1 MSVETITLGCRLN
14 FAESEAMKA
23 NAAPGTVIVN
33 SCAVTGEAVRQTRQ
47 AIRRARRERPE
58 ARIVVTGCA
67 AQLEPDSFA
76 AMPEVDLV
84 VGNGGKLSP
93 LPFGPSEVEDAGRAE
108 PRQGFSPALEGA
120 SRLRSMRTG
129 DKVVL
134 TPLGSTPPVA
144 AGFRQ
149 RVRSFVAVQTGCDH
163 RCTFC
168 TIWTA
173 RGPSVTLP
181 YPAVR
186 DAVARELDWGAREIV
201 LTGVDITS
209 VKGGL
214 GRLCERLLND
224 LPALRR
230 LRLSSLDSI
239 EVDEALLALIAGEPR
254 LMPHFHLSLQAGD
267 DLILKRMKRRH
278 SRTEAVRLVERLKAV
293 RPDATIGADLIAGF
307 PTESEEAALNT
318 LRLLDDCDVVAAHI
332 FPFSPRPGTP
342 AGRMPQVGREIVKV
356 RAARLREAAARRRS
370 AWLDSLVGRTQPVL
384 IENSEKGH
392 TDNFAP
398 VFIAG
403 STRGQSG
410 PARITGRTADHL
422 IGTFVQ

>member
-23 NAAPGTVIVN
+23 RAPDGTVIVN

-67 AQLEPDSFA
+67 AQLEPESFA
-76 AMPEVDLV
+76 VMPEVDLV
-84 VGNGGKLSP
+84 VGNGGKLASSS
-93 LPFGPSEVEDAGRAE
+93 LVLNGGRQAEVEGRSAGDTPFDLALRAPLRTSE
-108 PRQGFSPALEGA
+108 KIA
-120 SRLRSMRTG
+120 SRSLQFTS
-129 DKVVL
+129 
-134 TPLGSTPPVA
+134 SPVA

-168 TIWTA
+168 TIWQA

-181 YPAVR
+181 YSAVR
-186 DAVARELDWGAREIV
+186 DAVARELAAGAKEIV

-209 VKGGL
+209 VEGGL
-214 GRLCERLLND
+214 GPLCERLVVD
-224 LPALRR
+224 LPALKR

-239 EVDEALLALIAGEPR
+239 EVDEALMALIAGEPR

-278 SRTEAVRLVERLKAV
+278 SRADAVRLVERIKTL

-307 PTESEEAALNT
+307 PTETEEAAINT
-318 LRLLDDCDVVAAHI
+318 LRLLDDCGIVAAHV
-332 FPFSPRPGTP
+332 FPFSPRPNTP
-342 AGRMPQVGREIVKV
+342 AARMPQVEREIVKA
-356 RAARLREAAARRRS
+356 RAARLRAAAAERRS
-370 AWLDSLVGRTQPVL
+370 AWFDSLVGSAQPVL

-392 TDNFAP
+392 TDSFAP
-398 VFIAG
+398 VFVAG
-403 STRGQSG
+403 SSRGQTG
-410 PARITGRTADHL
+410 LARIIGRTGDHL